1 MLDASDIIQ
10 LLFTF
15 GLLLILFLVL
25 RELVCWY
32 FKINTALDH
41 LKSIDISLKLMSG
54 RAEPKQSR
62 VSTYIPV
69 KEESLA
75 DKARTARNKKVFNI
89 VIYVLSFLILALIAI
104 GIIMSNP

>member
-1 MLDASDIIQ
+1 MQDGPDIIMM
-10 LLFTF
+10 LFTF
-15 GLLLILFLVL
+15 GLFFILFLVL

-41 LKSIDISLKLMSG
+41 IKSIDISLKLMSG

-69 KEESLA
+69 KEEQPA

-89 VIYVLSFLILALIAI
+89 VIYVLAFLTLALIVI
-104 GIIMSNP
+104 GITMSNP